1 MPATTTELKQ
11 KMDFRGDLLD
21 VKHSVHFDPQTGTYS
36 YDYADLTPEVKAAIE
51 KLVFKRIS
59 SPKLAE
65 IEEAVSVL
73 RKGVEP
79 AAPREQGEISKATEA
94 YTTELEEASEV
105 AKKLQKK
112 MESEELSNAEKTALN
127 KSQAVIV
134 RLQFQDLVGKAKK
147 QLNAIENLKN
157 EGEYNKAPPEK
168 QAEYDEQIKTSQETI
183 DAFETVER
191 LREEYPSLT
200 SAEEEAF
207 INALLVLG
215 AQEDI
220 TEEQREFYDPAKL
233 TEEQQKTYAE
243 DPKIMKAFETLQK
256 IRKDTTMKDED
267 FKALIQAILQFNSLD
282 DEMWYAGE
290 ANANV
295 ANTQEYENARAKIL
309 QIEGTPEEKRTPK
322 QLQELA
328 NAFAKRNAYEEKHP
342 EAKTQREEEKAKQER
357 ALKAKEEKP
366 NENAG
371 ALFEGGGK
379 RFTRK
384 KYRKH

>member
-21 VKHSVHFDPQTGTYS
+21 VKHCVHFDPQTGTYS
-36 YDYADLTPEVKAAIE
+36 YDYADLTPEIKTAIE
-51 KLVFKRIS
+51 TLIFKRIS
-59 SPKLAE
+59 STNLAE
-65 IEEAVSVL
+65 VEEAVSVL
-73 RKGVEP
+73 RKAVEP
-79 AAPREQGEISKATEA
+79 VAPRAKGEIAKATEA
-94 YTTELEEASEV
+94 YTTELEEASDV
-105 AKKLQKK
+105 ARQLQKK
-112 MESEELSNAEKTALN
+112 METEELSNAEKAALN

-157 EGEYNKAPPEK
+157 EGEYNKASPEK
-168 QAEYDEQIKTSQETI
+168 QAEYDAQIKTSQETI

-191 LREEYPSLT
+191 LRDEYPSFT
-200 SAEEEAF
+200 SAEEEVF
-207 INALLVLG
+207 IDALLTLA

-220 TEEQREFYDPAKL
+220 PEEQREFYDPATL
-233 TEEQQKTYAE
+233 TEEQQTTFAE
-243 DPKIMKAFETLQK
+243 MPKVMKAFETLQR
-256 IRKDTTMKDED
+256 IRKEAKMKDED
-267 FKALIQAILQFNSLD
+267 FKALIQAVVQFNSLE

-309 QIEGTPEEKRTPK
+309 QLEATPKEKRSPK

-328 NAFAKRNAYEEKHP
+328 NATAKRNAYEEKHP

-357 ALKAKEEKP
+357 ALKAKEEKS

-371 ALFEGGGK
+371 ALFQGG
-379 RFTRK
+379 RRLTRK
-384 KYRKH
+384 KNRKQ